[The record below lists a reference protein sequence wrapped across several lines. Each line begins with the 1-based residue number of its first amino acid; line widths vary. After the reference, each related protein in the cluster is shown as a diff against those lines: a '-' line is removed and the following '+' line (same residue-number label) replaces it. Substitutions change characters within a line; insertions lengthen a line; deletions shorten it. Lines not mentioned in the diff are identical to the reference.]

1 MGMNDLLGLN
11 SDTNGRNTGF
21 IPFFGQKIQGL
32 FKDTFPIFSR
42 TPFSAKK
49 SLESVFF
56 GSFCFILKVFLC
68 LLLLDTW
75 EWCVR
80 TLGTASF
87 PGFSP
92 TRPAERARE
101 RPWKTLVTWLQNKI
115 NSEGAV
121 LCLTFFCLVYSQR
134 SRRAGRREPWER
146 GCPGNSQNNSLNL
159 VCPRF
164 KRETEG
170 GVHLVCGQLDYGK
183 QYQFLLRGSNVYIVL
198 KRP

>member
-1 MGMNDLLGLN
+1 MVGIQGSYPFLN
-11 SDTNGRNTGF
+11 KKFKVFSRRHF
-21 IPFFGQKIQGL
+21 PFFQGL
-32 FKDTFPIFSR
+32 RSVQ
-42 TPFSAKK
+42 KK
-49 SLESVFF
+49 RLESVFF
-56 GSFCFILKVFLC
+56 GYFCFMLKVFLC
-68 LLLLDTW
+68 LLLLGTW

-121 LCLTFFCLVYSQR
+121 LSLTFFCLVYSQR

-146 GCPGNSQNNSLNL
+146 GCPGNSQNNSLN
-159 VCPRF
+159 
-164 KRETEG
+164 
-170 GVHLVCGQLDYGK
+170 
-183 QYQFLLRGSNVYIVL
+183 
-198 KRP
+198 

>member
-21 IPFFGQKIQGL
+21 IPFFGQKNSRSFQGHISHFVKDSVQCKKEPWVRL
-32 FKDTFPIFSR
+32 FWFFLFYPGGLPVFA
-42 TPFSAKK
+42 PFRHLRMVCAN
-49 SLESVFF
+49 
-56 GSFCFILKVFLC
+56 
-68 LLLLDTW
+68 
-75 EWCVR
+75 
-80 TLGTASF
+80 LGTASF

-92 TRPAERARE
+92 TRPTERARE

-121 LCLTFFCLVYSQR
+121 LCLTFFCLVYTQR
-134 SRRAGRREPWER
+134 SRRAGRRERWER

-159 VCPRF
+159 VCTRF

-170 GVHLVCGQLDYGK
+170 GRTFSVWAAGLWKLIP
-183 QYQFLLRGSNVYIVL
+183 FL
-198 KRP
+198 